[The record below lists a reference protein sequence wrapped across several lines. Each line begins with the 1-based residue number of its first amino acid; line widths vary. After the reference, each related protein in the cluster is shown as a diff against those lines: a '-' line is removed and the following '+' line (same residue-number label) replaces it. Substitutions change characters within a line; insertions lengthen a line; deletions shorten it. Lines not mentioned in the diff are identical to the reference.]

1 MRRKNITQVNIWPG
15 FVDAIT
21 TLLLVFVFLLAIFM
35 ISQTFLTQ
43 SISGKDAAL
52 QSLKTQLQKL
62 DADLEKNLGQNKKLS
77 ELIATLNQQ
86 IEILNL
92 EQTNLQTELL
102 DKENLNKKYQL
113 NTKNL
118 EKRISALFK
127 ELGIE
132 KLNLKSEKQISKK
145 LNLEISELNY
155 TIQQLN
161 NKLSE
166 IDQALSLSLVDV
178 DTKDTEIE
186 NLKVKL
192 DLALKEKI
200 GELSEYRSEFFGR
213 LKEILKNQKEINI
226 VGDRFVLQSEILF
239 KSGSAEI
246 GEKGKAKL
254 SEISN
259 LLKSIT
265 KKIPSKINWIIQ
277 VEGHTD
283 NVPISNNE
291 YPSNWELSVA
301 RAIAVARIMIENDI
315 EPKRINV
322 AGYGEFRP
330 LVKNDDEISRNK
342 NRRIELK
349 LTQP

>member
-1 MRRKNITQVNIWPG
+1 
-15 FVDAIT
+15 
-21 TLLLVFVFLLAIFM
+21 M

-62 DADLEKNLGQNKKLS
+62 DADLEKNLGKNKKLS

-92 EQTNLQTELL
+92 EQKNLQTELL

-118 EKRISALFK
+118 EKKIAALFE

-145 LNLEISELNY
+145 LNLEMSELNY

-178 DTKDTEIE
+178 ETKDTEIE

-330 LVKNDDEISRNK
+330 LVKNEDETSRNK